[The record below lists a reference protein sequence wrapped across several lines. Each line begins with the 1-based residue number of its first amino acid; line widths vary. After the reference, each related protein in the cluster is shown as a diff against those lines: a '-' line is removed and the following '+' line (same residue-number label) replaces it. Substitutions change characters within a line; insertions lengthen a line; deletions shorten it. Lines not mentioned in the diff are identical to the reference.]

1 LRQYGANSAIHY
13 YSLKGDLM
21 SFFSEPIPSGIGD
34 NPILVNA
41 ATTNL
46 APGDYELT
54 ATASYNISLDPTAPA
69 NSEWVFT
76 CANKSVDNFPITILG
91 GAAITWTL
99 PTGSSS
105 PTSENFVINRG
116 QCVITI
122 RKTTAAENYS
132 VTVSGVTRT
141 QNTSTSVSP
150 LVGVFLHA
158 KPTASKT
165 AAFGWLAVTP
175 GTITNGATLYPAW
188 AAMYPEFVS
197 GANIVFPADVAG
209 MFMRN
214 VGGLAA
220 ATGVFQA
227 DRTAPNS
234 LQNTGAVIGVGG
246 TQLPNGGLS
255 TPDNYGLARTS
266 AVGANTTAA
275 ATDTGGSGTELNI
288 VAGTANH
295 YHVLVGDPETAP
307 DNRAYQL
314 YTLVDTFAR
323 SFSAINPVNLV
334 QTLSNSTTEVPSNAT
349 VNTRFQRAI
358 WCRNNLGNSTIAA
371 VGYTDLSAT
380 SGVTRSPIAL
390 NVLGTPIVSSAVDI
404 SVAEAAN
411 GRIIINTPGVYDISF
426 RAGFRGATVNANYVI
441 EIVRFNAINTILE
454 IIGYSDLQAVAGG
467 SLNVEST
474 CFAIGSFAAN
484 EKIGFLF
491 SSAGNGS
498 LWSPTFTIK
507 AISF

>member
-1 LRQYGANSAIHY
+1 
-13 YSLKGDLM
+13 M
-21 SFFSEPIPSGIGD
+21 SFFSEPLPSGIGD

-46 APGDYELT
+46 ASGDYELT
-54 ATASYNISLDPTAPA
+54 ATASYDILLDPAAPA

-76 CANKSVDNFPITILG
+76 CANKSVETFPITILG

-99 PTGSSS
+99 PTGASS

-116 QCVITI
+116 QCIITI

-197 GANIVFPADVAG
+197 GANIVFPANVNG
-209 MFMRN
+209 MFLRN
-214 VGGLAA
+214 VGGNAA

-227 DRTAPNS
+227 DRTARNGLGVSDPGHNHSLTLVGSALNVSGGATNS
-234 LQNTGAVIGVGG
+234 AVFGGGSTGSSTTGITLNTGDV
-246 TQLPNGGLS
+246 
-255 TPDNYGLARTS
+255 
-266 AVGANTTAA
+266 
-275 ATDTGGSGTELNI
+275 
-288 VAGTANH
+288 
-295 YHVLVGDPETAP
+295 ETNP

-334 QTLSNSTTEVPSNAT
+334 QTLSNSATEVPSNAA

-358 WCRNNLGNSTIAA
+358 WCRNNLGNTTVAA

-404 SVAEAAN
+404 SAAEAAN

-454 IIGYSDLQAVAGG
+454 IIGYSDLQAVSG
-467 SLNVEST
+467 STINVEST